1 MTKPDAL
8 ERELFEAYVA
18 SKYPGVNLTIRSD
31 GQYWESTPDSFLEF
45 WVAGRKSVS
54 AIPAGWQLVPIEPTA
69 EMIAQGEEPWPR
81 NKNSVFGA
89 PVLSTSY
96 AAMLKAAPAP
106 PQGVSL

>member
-54 AIPAGWQLVPIEPTA
+54 AIPTGWRLVPIEPTE
-69 EMIAQGEEPWPR
+69 EMLDDGKEAQL
-81 NKNSVFGA
+81 FGS
-89 PVLSTSY
+89 PSY
-96 AAMLKAAPAP
+96 RSALFVYRAMLAASPTP
-106 PQGVSL
+106 PQRVPS